1 VVARAKVR
9 VEEVRMGT
17 LEGVR
22 GFALKELAGWTQ
34 DFRDALAE
42 KEPSLPA
49 DTLLDDTRTRLE
61 AMLSTIADPGAL
73 APQMRAFTVGGAI
86 YVAFYL
92 ALHAHGRDA
101 AQVWTVCE
109 RATRLHFERM
119 RGLTRTLASEGM
131 HGWPMKALTRWI
143 AGRTKA
149 EPVGGWVFEYVEG
162 GEAFGYGVD
171 YHRCAIRELAI
182 ANGAADF
189 APYICLSDIIG
200 SETLGWGLTRTE
212 TLAQGGKRCDFR
224 FTRGGPTEV
233 RSRLPVVPS

>member
-1 VVARAKVR
+1 
-9 VEEVRMGT
+9 MST

-22 GFALKELAGWTQ
+22 GFALREVDGWDR

-42 KEPSLPA
+42 KEPSIDADALLA
-49 DTLLDDTRTRLE
+49 DTRARLE
-61 AMLSTIADPGAL
+61 AMLPTIADPGAL

-92 ALHAHGRDA
+92 ALHARGRDA

-143 AGRTKA
+143 ARRSQA

-162 GEAFGYGVD
+162 ADGFGYGVD

-182 ANGAADF
+182 AHGAADF
-189 APYICLSDIIG
+189 APYICLSDIVG

-212 TLAQGGKRCDFR
+212 TLAQGGRRCDFR
-224 FTRGGPTEV
+224 FARGGQTRV
-233 RSRLPVVPS
+233 RSSLPVVSS